1 MRRALTIG
9 LPTLLLG
16 LLCQAAT
23 LERLS
28 LDEMTQKSTAIV
40 RGRVTGSFT
49 TQHGSMIYTHYRL
62 DVSERWKGGDTAV
75 AGVVVPG
82 GVAGGLRQ
90 AFAGVPRLAAGREYV
105 LFLWTG
111 PSGLTHLI
119 GLSQGVFNLSRDA
132 GGDWTAYRPACAEVM
147 LDKDGTPVHD
157 QAVTLRLS
165 DLRQRVGSGV
175 QTGGRK

>member
-1 MRRALTIG
+1 MRRVFTIG

-16 LLCQAAT
+16 LLLQAAT

-40 RGRVTGSFT
+40 RGRVTGSYAA
-49 TQHGSMIYTHYRL
+49 QRGSMIYTHYQV
-62 DVSERWKGGDTAV
+62 DVSERWKGADT
-75 AGVVVPG
+75 GGTEIVVPG

-90 AFAGVPRLAAGREYV
+90 AFSGVPRLGTGREYV

-119 GLSQGVFNLSRDA
+119 GLSQGVFDLSRDA
-132 GGDWTAYRPACAEVM
+132 GGEWTAYRPASSEVM
-147 LDKDGTPVHD
+147 LDRDGNPVRD
-157 QAVTLRLS
+157 RAVTLRLN
-165 DLRQRVGSGV
+165 DLRQRVGRGTG
-175 QTGGRK
+175 TGGRK